1 MAANTIAVTGD
12 VLTDY
17 HLVKYGSVPKGYG
30 APMTETLQSEQ
41 LGGAWFLHDVLKLAV
56 ADLVTAGSCTLLG
69 PRRDRLGRN
78 APVGHAYSVWGNVPR
93 SAEDQRGVWR
103 IADFLGAT
111 AAATLDAAKPVP
123 LEDAEGAEAANSPTI
138 LVLDDI
144 GLGFRANEHL
154 WPQAIRSEMNS
165 ADHTLRNIVFKTN
178 SLSND
183 NQLLSHLLRDFPDR
197 LTLVLSVDDLRARG
211 AAISKGLSW
220 DRTIEELVA
229 EFETGLSSCDIARA
243 KRIIIHFDAGA
254 GAMSLTRMPL
264 KLGPQKS
271 NSNPDTPVRDR
282 ACFERFL
289 YLPDEVEGI
298 WAAKRPGRMF
308 GRASI
313 ITASV
318 VRHIADPASYPLFLA
333 LGRGLG
339 ASRYNSEQA
348 GGNAAGREPQL
359 DRDGI
364 SSRLHWHQ
372 FSEREDA
379 EDSNAK
385 KTLAE
390 WEELVK
396 RESNWPKADPCDAY
410 YSAFPH
416 QVLTDASWR
425 QQPTTHSNLLRDAV
439 GPNIEYYAAVATD
452 VVLRGPERGL
462 LRSVPKARYGNFMTV
477 DREEIERIN
486 ALRSLI
492 DTYRASPGDVRPLSI
507 AVFGPPGSG
516 KSFAIKQLAAEMFGK
531 EKQTLEFNLSQF
543 ADDGVSE
550 LHAAFHHV
558 RDASIKGAIPLV
570 FWDEFDS
577 DDLKWLKH
585 FLAPMQDAEFR
596 AGSGVHPF
604 GKAIFVFAGGTCA
617 TFEDFD
623 RSVAADPA
631 VQSFFRSRKGPDF
644 VSRLRGFVNIKG
656 PNPSDQDNPAADP
669 EYLIRRAM
677 VLRSLLER
685 SYRHLVDAKTKVACI
700 STRVVRAF
708 LRVNKFL
715 HGARSLESVL
725 RMSNLRDAARFDV
738 AELTTPELLAL
749 HVTPDF
755 VELANRPEVDTDI
768 IEALSKA
775 FHQGWRK
782 MREQEGWTYAPE
794 RNDQKKEHPLLV
806 DFEDLSKADQRKNYD
821 PAVVTPAKLAQL
833 GYRIR
838 RRRAT
843 ISQAPAIA
851 PWTGDEMRKLLE
863 IEHDIWVRN
872 HMLQGFEYA
881 TDATDYGL
889 RRHRDIAVFDEVPP
903 EDQVLDAAN
912 IHEITITLHE
922 YGYELVKE

>member
-1 MAANTIAVTGD
+1 
-12 VLTDY
+12 
-17 HLVKYGSVPKGYG
+17 
-30 APMTETLQSEQ
+30 
-41 LGGAWFLHDVLKLAV
+41 
-56 ADLVTAGSCTLLG
+56 
-69 PRRDRLGRN
+69 
-78 APVGHAYSVWGNVPR
+78 
-93 SAEDQRGVWR
+93 
-103 IADFLGAT
+103 
-111 AAATLDAAKPVP
+111 
-123 LEDAEGAEAANSPTI
+123 
-138 LVLDDI
+138 
-144 GLGFRANEHL
+144 
-154 WPQAIRSEMNS
+154 
-165 ADHTLRNIVFKTN
+165 
-178 SLSND
+178 
-183 NQLLSHLLRDFPDR
+183 
-197 LTLVLSVDDLRARG
+197 
-211 AAISKGLSW
+211 
-220 DRTIEELVA
+220 
-229 EFETGLSSCDIARA
+229 
-243 KRIIIHFDAGA
+243 
-254 GAMSLTRMPL
+254 
-264 KLGPQKS
+264 
-271 NSNPDTPVRDR
+271 
-282 ACFERFL
+282 
-289 YLPDEVEGI
+289 
-298 WAAKRPGRMF
+298 
-308 GRASI
+308 
-313 ITASV
+313 
-318 VRHIADPASYPLFLA
+318 
-333 LGRGLG
+333 
-339 ASRYNSEQA
+339 
-348 GGNAAGREPQL
+348 
-359 DRDGI
+359 
-364 SSRLHWHQ
+364 
-372 FSEREDA
+372 
-379 EDSNAK
+379 
-385 KTLAE
+385 
-390 WEELVK
+390 
-396 RESNWPKADPCDAY
+396 
-410 YSAFPH
+410 
-416 QVLTDASWR
+416 
-425 QQPTTHSNLLRDAV
+425 
-439 GPNIEYYAAVATD
+439 
-452 VVLRGPERGL
+452 
-462 LRSVPKARYGNFMTV
+462 MTV

-806 DFEDLSKADQRKNYD
+806 DSEDLSKADQ
-821 PAVVTPAKLAQL
+821 PQ
-833 GYRIR
+833 
-838 RRRAT
+838 
-843 ISQAPAIA
+843 
-851 PWTGDEMRKLLE
+851 
-863 IEHDIWVRN
+863 
-872 HMLQGFEYA
+872 
-881 TDATDYGL
+881 
-889 RRHRDIAVFDEVPP
+889 
-903 EDQVLDAAN
+903 
-912 IHEITITLHE
+912 
-922 YGYELVKE
+922 EL